1 MPGECKVCYDTK
13 ILEDTTDAGC
23 THEPDVCLE
32 CLRKVTTCPICRQPL
47 EQFLAARVLAA
58 QTNRVSIRAP
68 LPQQRRTVGP
78 NRDAANSGNRNV
90 HRTTTEQDNLLAQ
103 EENLL
108 TQEENLLTQEENLLT
123 QEENLLTQ
131 EENLLTQE
139 ENLLAHDL
147 LMIQQMEQIQAP
159 ARDGRNIHGN
169 TTEDE
174 NLLAQEDNLLAH
186 DLLMIQ
192 QMEQIQAPERD
203 IRNDALLADDLRRI
217 EYMEH
222 MQDMQQIMEMQ
233 HMENIKHYSSF

>member
-47 EQFLAARVLAA
+47 EQFLAARVLPA

-68 LPQQRRTVGP
+68 LPQQRRTGGP

-90 HRTTTEQDNLLAQ
+90 HRTTTEQENLLAQ

-108 TQEENLLTQEENLLT
+108 A
-123 QEENLLTQ
+123 
-131 EENLLTQE
+131 QE

-159 ARDGRNIHGN
+159 AGAKRA
-169 TTEDE
+169 EDE
-174 NLLAQEDNLLAH
+174 NLLAQEEHLLAH

-192 QMEQIQAPERD
+192 QMEQIQAHARD
-203 IRNDALLADDLRRI
+203 GQNVDGDDALLADDLRRI

>member
-47 EQFLAARVLAA
+47 EQFLAARVLPP

-68 LPQQRRTVGP
+68 LPQQRRTGRP

-90 HRTTTEQDNLLAQ
+90 HRTTTEQENLLAQDENLLAQ

-108 TQEENLLTQEENLLT
+108 AQEEH
-123 QEENLLTQ
+123 
-131 EENLLTQE
+131 
-139 ENLLAHDL
+139 LLAHDL

-159 ARDGRNIHGN
+159 ARDGRNVDG
-169 TTEDE
+169 D
-174 NLLAQEDNLLAH
+174 
-186 DLLMIQ
+186 
-192 QMEQIQAPERD
+192 
-203 IRNDALLADDLRRI
+203 DALLADDLRRI

>member
-32 CLRKVTTCPICRQPL
+32 CLRKVTTCPICRQTL
-47 EQFLAARVLAA
+47 EQFLAARVLPA

-68 LPQQRRTVGP
+68 LPQQRRTGGP

-90 HRTTTEQDNLLAQ
+90 HRTTTEHENLLA
-103 EENLL
+103 
-108 TQEENLLTQEENLLT
+108 
-123 QEENLLTQ
+123 
-131 EENLLTQE
+131 QE

-147 LMIQQMEQIQAP
+147 LMIQQMEQIQAH
-159 ARDGRNIHGN
+159 ARDGQNVDG
-169 TTEDE
+169 D
-174 NLLAQEDNLLAH
+174 
-186 DLLMIQ
+186 
-192 QMEQIQAPERD
+192 
-203 IRNDALLADDLRRI
+203 DALLADDLRRI

>member
-108 TQEENLLTQEENLLT
+108 TQEENLLTQEENLL
-123 QEENLLTQ
+123 
-131 EENLLTQE
+131 
-139 ENLLAHDL
+139 AHDL

>member
-32 CLRKVTTCPICRQPL
+32 CLRKVTTCPICRQTL
-47 EQFLAARVLAA
+47 EQFLAARVLPP

-68 LPQQRRTVGP
+68 LPQQRRTGGP

-90 HRTTTEQDNLLAQ
+90 HRTTTEQENLLAQ
-103 EENLL
+103 DENLL
-108 TQEENLLTQEENLLT
+108 AQD
-123 QEENLLTQ
+123 
-131 EENLLTQE
+131 

-192 QMEQIQAPERD
+192 QMEQIQAPARD
-203 IRNDALLADDLRRI
+203 IRNVDGDDALLADDLRRI

>member
-32 CLRKVTTCPICRQPL
+32 CLRKVTTCPICRQTL
-47 EQFLAARVLAA
+47 EQFLAARVLPA

-68 LPQQRRTVGP
+68 LPQQRRTGGP

-90 HRTTTEQDNLLAQ
+90 HRTTTEQENLLA
-103 EENLL
+103 
-108 TQEENLLTQEENLLT
+108 
-123 QEENLLTQ
+123 
-131 EENLLTQE
+131 QE

-147 LMIQQMEQIQAP
+147 LMIQQMEQIQAH
-159 ARDGRNIHGN
+159 ARDGQNVDG
-169 TTEDE
+169 D
-174 NLLAQEDNLLAH
+174 
-186 DLLMIQ
+186 
-192 QMEQIQAPERD
+192 
-203 IRNDALLADDLRRI
+203 DALLADDLRRI